1 MPLDTETM
9 GQLRD
14 TVRRFVRER
23 LIPNERKVEESDAI
37 PPDILAEMRELGL
50 FGLTIPEEYG
60 GLGLN
65 TEEEMQI
72 IYEVAHASPA
82 YRSCF
87 ASTIGIG
94 SQGIVI
100 DGTPEQRAEISAA
113 HGQGRTDRLLRPD
126 RAGRRLRR
134 RASANCRRAATA
146 TISCSTAPSAS
157 SPMRRKPASSR

>member
-1 MPLDTETM
+1 MPLHPPPLS
-9 GQLRD
+9 QLRE
-14 TVRRFVRER
+14 TVRRFVRDR

-37 PPDILAEMRELGL
+37 PPDIVADMRALGL

-65 TEEEMQI
+65 TEEEVQI
-72 IYEVAHASPA
+72 VYEIAQASPA

-100 DGTPEQRAEISAA
+100 DGTPEQRAEY
-113 HGQGRTDRLLRPD
+113 RP
-126 RAGRRLRR
+126 RMGEG
-134 RASANCRRAATA
+134 
-146 TISCSTAPSAS
+146 
-157 SPMRRKPASSR
+157 